1 MISKGAARFMKLIE
15 TSGGT
20 LSISEVAV
28 FLGVSEKTVLER
40 LGNVQMLGFRTSSN
54 VLQFPRFQFDDKK
67 RCVIPGL
74 LDFLGETPG
83 WSAME
88 RIRFL
93 LVRYEPEFTNDTPMD
108 LVRSGEVGRVAEL
121 ARVYLQQRP

>member
-1 MISKGAARFMKLIE
+1 MKLIE

-28 FLGVSEKTVLER
+28 LLGISEKTVLER
-40 LGNVQMLGFRTSSN
+40 LGNYQVLGFRIPSS
-54 VLQFPRFQFDDKK
+54 VLQFPRFQFDEKK
-67 RCVIPGL
+67 RCVIPGI
-74 LDFLGETPG
+74 LDFLGETNG
-83 WSAME
+83 WSALE

-93 LVRYEPEFTNDTPMD
+93 LVRYEPEFTNETPMD
-108 LVRSGEVGRVAEL
+108 LVRGGEVERVAEL